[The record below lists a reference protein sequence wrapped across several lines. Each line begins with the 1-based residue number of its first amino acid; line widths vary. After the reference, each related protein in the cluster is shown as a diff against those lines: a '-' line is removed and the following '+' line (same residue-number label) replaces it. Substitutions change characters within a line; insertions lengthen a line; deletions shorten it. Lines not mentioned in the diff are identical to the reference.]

1 MSHIG
6 ANGLVHEALIEGHV
20 QLLNGRVGDLLDL
33 FIDLT
38 GAGPLCILIFQHLLD

>member
-6 ANGLVHEALIEGHV
+6 TNGFVHEALIEGHV
-20 QLLNGRVGDLLDL
+20 QLLNCRVGDLLDL

-38 GAGPLCILIFQHLLD
+38 GTWSLAILVF